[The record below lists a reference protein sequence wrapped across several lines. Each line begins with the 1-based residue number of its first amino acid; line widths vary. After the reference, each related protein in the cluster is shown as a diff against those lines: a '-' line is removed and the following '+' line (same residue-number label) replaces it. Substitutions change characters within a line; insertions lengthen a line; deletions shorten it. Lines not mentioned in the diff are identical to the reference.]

1 MKPLSSLYI
10 FGFNTKKETAE
21 LLLKPMNFIEL
32 NNDQRRELV
41 NTRQRNQAYQTLE
54 ARLAGFR
61 GSMVWAESKGTQYLA
76 RSYYDKAGIR
86 RQRSL
91 GARSPTTERM
101 KAEFERGR
109 AEAQESFKEIDAAM
123 ERQAAINRAIG
134 LGRVPRTGA
143 RIIRAIDS
151 AGILGAGIRVAGTNA
166 IFAYEAAAGVAV
178 DPGLT
183 TTGDLDILMDIR
195 AGVRF
200 TVSDEVSDRSL
211 MTILKAVDKS
221 FERSSQQFRAQN
233 DQGYMV
239 DLIKPMR
246 ATPWSDKQH
255 SIGKVD
261 DDLNAAEIEGLV
273 WLENAPP
280 FEAVAI
286 DEKGYPVKIV
296 APDPRVWAAHK
307 LWVSHRPDRDPVK
320 KRRDE
325 GQARVIAAI
334 IKSHLPHLVFDASQ
348 LLMLPK
354 DVFDAAASLFQ

>member
-1 MKPLSSLYI
+1 MK
-10 FGFNTKKETAE
+10 
-21 LLLKPMNFIEL
+21 FIEL

-54 ARLAGFR
+54 ARLASFR

-76 RSYYDKAGIR
+76 RSSYDKAGIR

-91 GARSPTTERM
+91 GAKSPATEHM
-101 KAEFERGR
+101 KAEFDRGR
-109 AEAQESFKEIDAAM
+109 AEAQESFKEIEASM

-134 LGRVPRTGA
+134 LGRVPLTGA
-143 RIIRAIDS
+143 RIIRAIDR
-151 AGILGAGIRVAGTNA
+151 AGILGAGIRVVGTNA

-183 TTGDLDILMDIR
+183 TTGDLDFLMDTR

-200 TVSDEVSDRSL
+200 IVSDEVSDRSL
-211 MTILKAVDKS
+211 MSLLKAVDKS
-221 FERSSQQFRAQN
+221 FERSRQEFRAQN

-246 ATPWSDKQH
+246 ATPWSEKPH

-261 DDLNAAEIEGLV
+261 GDLTAAEIEGLV

-307 LWVSHRPDRDPVK
+307 LWVSHRSDRDPVK

-325 GQARVIAAI
+325 DQAHVVAAI
-334 IKSHLPHLVFDASQ
+334 ITSHLPHLVFEANQ

-354 DVFDAAASLFQ
+354 EVFDAAAPSFR